1 MNGYIEL
8 QPWPPRRQACNN
20 LLGDTIKLCCSL
32 WSIFCLGWFSLQ
44 FVPPWSLHVLLEI
57 KCDGVQLWPFFCS
70 YAVLVLM
77 NTSALVV
84 PPRMSFRCIQIAD
97 GSLVWS
103 FIMGTNT
110 TGTYTSGAAPLSVAD
125 DGFRCDPC
133 ALLRQLDS
141 AKAQRN
147 LHMQAPVCLIA
158 AQVILVP
165 WKFWPW
171 FTRYTSDRFLQLTG
185 PWSLGVWAC
194 SSARMIACSVLL
206 GALLVAQ
213 SVTLEFSSE
222 WMMLD
227 MGFLTTSKEVRYSV
241 MASA

>member
-1 MNGYIEL
+1 
-8 QPWPPRRQACNN
+8 
-20 LLGDTIKLCCSL
+20 
-32 WSIFCLGWFSLQ
+32 
-44 FVPPWSLHVLLEI
+44 
-57 KCDGVQLWPFFCS
+57 
-70 YAVLVLM
+70 
-77 NTSALVV
+77 
-84 PPRMSFRCIQIAD
+84 
-97 GSLVWS
+97 
-103 FIMGTNT
+103 MGTNT
-110 TGTYTSGAAPLSVAD
+110 TGTYTSGAAPLSVTD

-158 AQVILVP
+158 AQVIFVP
-165 WKFWPW
+165 WMFWPW
-171 FTRYTSDRFLQLTG
+171 FTRYTSDRYLQLTG
-185 PWSLGVWAC
+185 PWPLGVWAC
-194 SSARMIACSVLL
+194 NSARMIACSVLL

-213 SVTLEFSSE
+213 SVTLEFCLE

>member
-1 MNGYIEL
+1 MKAFLDCILTTVPVLDKHLAAYCLCRVGLSMNGYIEL
-8 QPWPPRRQACNN
+8 QPWPPRRQDCNN

-77 NTSALVV
+77 NTSAFVV

-97 GSLVWS
+97 ASLVWS

-110 TGTYTSGAAPLSVAD
+110 TGTYTSGAAPISVAD

-158 AQVILVP
+158 AQVIFVP
-165 WKFWPW
+165 WMFWPW
-171 FTRYTSDRFLQLTG
+171 FTTSPDIPLIGF
-185 PWSLGVWAC
+185 C
-194 SSARMIACSVLL
+194 S
-206 GALLVAQ
+206 
-213 SVTLEFSSE
+213 
-222 WMMLD
+222 
-227 MGFLTTSKEVRYSV
+227 
-241 MASA
+241 